1 MSERVRAVQIARSLT
16 IRSEPEVV
24 FRWIEEPELASQWQP
39 DVAEYTITRPSGD
52 VVGTEFREVL
62 RSATGSMEMHG
73 RITEYEKNA
82 RMGFDVKGTGI
93 HVHTAYSLTAV
104 PHGTQLDVE
113 ADIHIGGR
121 LSWLVDRLVRRR
133 FARQFDSELARLRAL
148 AETTP
153 RGST

>member
-1 MSERVRAVQIARSLT
+1 
-16 IRSEPEVV
+16 
-24 FRWIEEPELASQWQP
+24 
-39 DVAEYTITRPSGD
+39 
-52 VVGTEFREVL
+52 
-62 RSATGSMEMHG
+62 MEMHG

-93 HVHTAYSLTAV
+93 QVRTAYSLTAV

-121 LSWLVDRLVRRR
+121 LSWLVDRFVRRR

-148 AETTP
+148 AESRP

>member
-1 MSERVRAVQIARSLT
+1 MSARVRAVHIARSLT
-16 IRSEPEVV
+16 IRSGPGVV

-39 DVAEYTITRPSGD
+39 DVAEYTITRPSVG

-62 RSATGSMEMHG
+62 RSATGGMEMHG
-73 RITEYEKNA
+73 RITEYEKDA

-93 HVHTAYSLTAV
+93 HVHTAYTLTAV
-104 PHGTQLDVE
+104 PSGTQLDVE

-121 LSWLVDRLVRRR
+121 LSWFVDPLVRRR
-133 FARQFDSELARLRAL
+133 FARQFDSELARLRGL
-148 AETTP
+148 AETRP